1 MTGIL
6 PAVVKPELEGG
17 NLILVVVVAL
27 IALGAL
33 GMAAMF
39 RSQVLAAGEGTD
51 NMKTIAL
58 AVQEGANAY
67 LTRQF
72 RTLAIFA
79 AIAFFA
85 LLVLPADDTTVRIF
99 RSVFFIVGA
108 GFSAAVGYL
117 GMNLAVRANLRVAA
131 AAETT
136 GREPAMTI
144 GLRTGAMVGM
154 LTVGLGLLGASLVVL
169 FFQDSA
175 PEVLEGFGFGAA
187 LLAMFMRVGGGI
199 FTKAADVGADLV
211 GKVEQGIPEDDPR
224 NAATIADN
232 VGDNVGDCAGMAADL
247 FESYAVTLVAALIL
261 GSQAFGD
268 KGLVFPLLIP
278 AIGALTAVAG
288 VYLTKPKAGEN
299 GLTTINKSFY
309 ISSGIAAVASV
320 VLSYLYLPSS
330 FAEFTNIAT
339 DLAGA
344 EGDPR
349 FIAASAVVIGI
360 VMSAGIL
367 ALTGYYTGTE
377 YRPVKDV
384 GKTSLTGPA
393 TVILSGLSVGFESA
407 VYTTLVIG
415 AAVFGAYLL
424 GGAAL
429 TVSLFAVALAGC
441 GLLTTVG
448 VIVAMDTFGPV
459 SDNAQGIAEMS
470 GDVSEQGAQI
480 LTELDA
486 VGNTT
491 KAITK
496 GIAIATAVLAAT
508 ALFGS
513 YATSVFESLA
523 EANVGPDE
531 AYLLDFS
538 VFNPA
543 VIVGVL
549 LGAAVVFLFSG
560 LAINA
565 VARAAGAVVMEVRR
579 QFREI
584 PGIMEGTGRPEYGK
598 VVDIVTKDSL
608 RELVTPGIL
617 AVLAPIAVGFG
628 LGATALAGFLAG
640 AIGTGTLMAVFL
652 ANAGGAWDN
661 AKKLVED
668 GHHGGKGSAA
678 HEATIIGDT
687 VGDPFKDTAGPA
699 INPLIKVMN
708 LVSLLIASAVV
719 SLSVGEDQNDVL
731 RIVIALVAVAIIA
744 VAVIISKRREVAISD
759 DGDNTGSSSFT
770 PHAARPAQR
779 LTRTPTAARH
789 SSGGGGPLRVHQ
801 ISRTWCTG
809 RLSGRSPRP
818 QVSVLVEVR
827 PGELRGEPAERG
839 AVVGV
844 PDVRTLEPLGERPDL
859 REAPLEVEEPHHL
872 RVVVDVAALV
882 HQRREVALA
891 RREQQRLPVD
901 EPGAPAR
908 DHWLRTCGS
917 PCVTTYAA
925 GSARATSRACSRAHP
940 PTWARCSTTSSRA
953 AGPSGPVH
961 GCWSRSR
968 SRWGRSGEISVVQVR
983 AVAGA
988 GAACRT
994 ASRSGSSATD
1004 SSGRSPS
1011 SHR

>member
-6 PAVVKPELEGG
+6 PAVVAKPELEGG
-17 NLILVVVVAL
+17 NLVLVVVVAL
-27 IALGAL
+27 IALAAL

-39 RSQVLAAGEGTD
+39 RSQVLAAAEGTD

-67 LTRQF
+67 LQRQF
-72 RTLAIFA
+72 RTLGIFA
-79 AIAFFA
+79 AVAFVVLFA
-85 LLVLPADDTTVRIF
+85 LPADDMTVRIG
-99 RSVFFIVGA
+99 RSIFFLVGA
-108 GFSAAVGYL
+108 GFSAAIGYL
-117 GMNLAVRANLRVAA
+117 GMSLAVRANLRVAA
-131 AAETT
+131 AAETE
-136 GREPAMTI
+136 GRDPAMTI
-144 GLRTGAMVGM
+144 GFRTGAFVGM
-154 LTVGLGLLGASLVVL
+154 ATVGLGLLGASVVVL
-169 FFQDSA
+169 LFRDEA
-175 PEVLEGFGFGAA
+175 PLVLEGFGFGAA

-261 GSQAFGD
+261 GAAAFGD

-278 AIGALTAVAG
+278 AIGALTAVLG
-288 VYLTKPKAGEN
+288 IYITKPRAGEN
-299 GLTTINKSFY
+299 GLTTINRAFY
-309 ISSGIAAVASV
+309 ISAAVGAVASV
-320 VLSYLYLPSS
+320 ILSYVYLPGD
-330 FAEFTNIAT
+330 FADFGETF
-339 DLAGA
+339 AGID
-344 EGDPR
+344 GDPR
-349 FIAASAVVIGI
+349 FIASAAVVIGI
-360 VMSAGIL
+360 VMAAGIL

-424 GGAAL
+424 GGATL

-470 GDVSEQGAQI
+470 GDVSPEGAQI

-513 YATSVFESLA
+513 YATSVA
-523 EANVGPDE
+523 EALADARPTEEEVG
-531 AYLLDFS
+531 LLSFE

-543 VIVGVL
+543 VLVGVL

-565 VARAAGAVVMEVRR
+565 VARAAGAVVFEVRR

-598 VVDIVTKDSL
+598 VVDIVTRDSL

-617 AVLAPIAVGFG
+617 AVLAPVAVGFG
-628 LGATALAGFLAG
+628 LGVTALAGFLAG
-640 AIGTGTLMAVFL
+640 AIGAGTLMAVFL

-668 GHHGGKGSAA
+668 GHHGGKGSDA
-678 HEATIIGDT
+678 HDATIIGDT

-708 LVSLLIASAVV
+708 LVSLLIASAIV
-719 SLSVGEDQNDVL
+719 SMSVGEDQNDVL

-744 VAVIISKRREVAISD
+744 GAVIVSKRREVAIAD
-759 DGDNTGSSSFT
+759 DGDNTGSSSM
-770 PHAARPAQR
+770 A
-779 LTRTPTAARH
+779 
-789 SSGGGGPLRVHQ
+789 
-801 ISRTWCTG
+801 
-809 RLSGRSPRP
+809 
-818 QVSVLVEVR
+818 
-827 PGELRGEPAERG
+827 
-839 AVVGV
+839 
-844 PDVRTLEPLGERPDL
+844 
-859 REAPLEVEEPHHL
+859 PHH
-872 RVVVDVAALV
+872 A
-882 HQRREVALA
+882 
-891 RREQQRLPVD
+891 
-901 EPGAPAR
+901 
-908 DHWLRTCGS
+908 
-917 PCVTTYAA
+917 
-925 GSARATSRACSRAHP
+925 
-940 PTWARCSTTSSRA
+940 
-953 AGPSGPVH
+953 
-961 GCWSRSR
+961 
-968 SRWGRSGEISVVQVR
+968 
-983 AVAGA
+983 
-988 GAACRT
+988 
-994 ASRSGSSATD
+994 
-1004 SSGRSPS
+1004 
-1011 SHR
+1011 